1 MKGSQAMPTLTSGLL
16 TKAHSITVLLA
27 ALLALIVSSNIV
39 VTRSV
44 SNNRAIMQQQPAGA
58 WPVKKVDDRLI
69 AATSR
74 FAFRLYN
81 QLVKQGTSKN
91 LFVSPSSVILA
102 LAMTYNGA
110 EGETRQAMARALE
123 IEGLSLQEVNSAFA
137 DLKSTLGTAD
147 PKLQLKIANS
157 LWAQKGVSLKADF
170 IQRSK
175 EYYAAEVTSLDFN
188 NPTAPATINLWV
200 RNNTGDRIEKVVDQ
214 ISPDTILFL
223 INAIY
228 FKGQWSN
235 EFEKGKTREEDFKL
249 ADGGQKKLPMMSQSG
264 KYNHYKGKDFQAVS
278 LPYGTGRMSMYVFL
292 PDKRT
297 TLDQFE
303 RNLTVEDWETWMK
316 GFRVA
321 PGEVMLPRFKI
332 EYEVDLN
339 DVLKALGMTEAF
351 DPHRANFSGIAQL
364 SQAER
369 IYISKVKHK
378 TFAEVNEEGTV
389 AAAVTAVEAQLTSV
403 QLPQENFIMKVD
415 RPFFVAIRDNLTGVV
430 LFMGSIV
437 DPV

>member
-1 MKGSQAMPTLTSGLL
+1 MPSLTSGSL
-16 TKAHSITVLLA
+16 TKARSIKALLA
-27 ALLALIVSSNIV
+27 ALIALIACWSMV

-44 SNNRAIMQQQPAGA
+44 ANHTALMQQQQEVGR
-58 WPVKKVDDRLI
+58 PVKKVDEWLI

-74 FAFRLYN
+74 FAFRLFN
-81 QLVKQGTSKN
+81 QVLKQGTTKN
-91 LFVSPSSVILA
+91 VFVSPSSVILA

-110 EGETRQAMARALE
+110 EGETRQAMAHALE
-123 IEGLSLQEVNSAFA
+123 IEGLSLHEVNRAFA
-137 DLKSTLGTAD
+137 DLKSMLGTAD

-157 LWAQKGVSLKADF
+157 LWAKKGVSLKPDF

-175 EYYAAEVTSLDFN
+175 EHYAAEVTSLDFE
-188 NPTAPATINLWV
+188 NPTAPATINSWV
-200 RNNTGDRIEKVVDQ
+200 RNNTDDRIEKVVDR
-214 ISPDTILFL
+214 ISPATILFL

-264 KYNHYKGKDFQAVS
+264 KYNYYKGKDFQAVS
-278 LPYGTGRMSMYVFL
+278 LPYGTGRISMYVLL

-316 GFRVA
+316 GFRGA
-321 PGEVMLPRFKI
+321 SGEVMLPRFKI

-339 DVLKALGMTEAF
+339 DALKALGMAEAF

-364 SQAER
+364 SQAQR
-369 IYISKVKHK
+369 IYISKVTHK
-378 TFAEVNEEGTV
+378 TFAEVNEEGTE
-389 AAAVTAVEAQLTSV
+389 AAAVTAVETQVTSAR
-403 QLPQENFIMKVD
+403 LPQENFIMKMD
-415 RPFFVAIRDNLTGVV
+415 RPFFLAIRDNLTGAV